1 MNNFE
6 NITPS
11 TSPENDL
18 LPALKKEDIENSH
31 SLEVSVEADFTQTL
45 SEIEKITSN
54 FSKSIKSEV
63 VLMSTIEKKSISK
76 IKAKLISYAS

>member
-1 MNNFE
+1 MVSRNAATT
-6 NITPS
+6 TPIK
-11 TSPENDL
+11 TVKKDL
-18 LPALKKEDIENSH
+18 LKK
-31 SLEVSVEADFTQTL
+31 